1 MKNKNT
7 TDKKEEIASADIAA
21 LAKKTEALDARIDG
35 FCQKTIA
42 ENEQLTQTVKTLAD
56 TIELL
61 CRKNEELCA
70 DVGKLRDQMFT
81 LGMAEVSENGEVKNE
96 SYHNLILDEACALRA
111 DVDGLKTEMINL
123 REQNGKLSVVS
134 ETDKKVEKL
143 LSAVSEVMTAVDDVK
158 AGLELRTLNEEEPNT
173 EGTLKSKDQLTK
185 SIDELKKELSKIA
198 NDFSA

>member
-1 MKNKNT
+1 MKNKNI

-21 LAKKTEALDARIDG
+21 LAKKIEALDARIDG
-35 FCQKTIA
+35 FCQKTIK

-61 CRKNEELCA
+61 CRKNEELCSN
-70 DVGKLRDQMFT
+70 VEKLRDQMFT
-81 LGMAEVSENGEVKNE
+81 LGMAEVSENGEVRNE
-96 SYHNLILDEACALRA
+96 SYHNLILDETCALRA
-111 DVDGLKTEMINL
+111 DVDKLKTEMVNL
-123 REQNGKLSVVS
+123 QEQNGKLSVVS

-143 LSAVSEVMTAVDDVK
+143 LSTVGEVMTAVDDVK

-198 NDFSA
+198 SDFSA

>member
-1 MKNKNT
+1 MKNKNI

-21 LAKKTEALDARIDG
+21 LAKKIEALDARIDG
-35 FCQKTIA
+35 FCQKTIK

-56 TIELL
+56 AIELL
-61 CRKNEELCA
+61 CKKNEMLCSN
-70 DVGKLRDQMFT
+70 VEKLRDQMFT
-81 LGMAEVSENGEVKNE
+81 LGMAEVNENGEVKNE
-96 SYHNLILDEACALRA
+96 SYHNLILDETCALRA
-111 DVDGLKTEMINL
+111 DVDKLKTEMVNL
-123 REQNGKLSVVS
+123 QEQNGKLSVVS

-143 LSAVSEVMTAVDDVK
+143 LFTVGEVMTAVDDVK

-198 NDFSA
+198 SDFSA

>member
-1 MKNKNT
+1 MKNKNI

-21 LAKKTEALDARIDG
+21 LAKKIEALDMRIDG
-35 FCQKTIA
+35 FCQKTIK

-61 CRKNEELCA
+61 CQKDEKLCSNIE
-70 DVGKLRDQMFT
+70 KLRDQMFT
-81 LGMAEVSENGEVKNE
+81 LGMAEVSENGEIKNE
-96 SYHNLILDEACALRA
+96 SYHNLILDETCALRA
-111 DVDGLKTEMINL
+111 DVDRLKTEMLNL
-123 REQNGKLSVVS
+123 QEQNGKLSVVS

-143 LSAVSEVMTAVDDVK
+143 LSVVGEVMTAVDDVK

-173 EGTLKSKDQLTK
+173 EGTLQSKDQLTK

-198 NDFSA
+198 SDFSV

>member
-1 MKNKNT
+1 M
-7 TDKKEEIASADIAA
+7 
-21 LAKKTEALDARIDG
+21 
-35 FCQKTIA
+35 
-42 ENEQLTQTVKTLAD
+42 TQTVKTLAD

-81 LGMAEVSENGEVKNE
+81 LGMAEVNENGEVKNE
-96 SYHNLILDEACALRA
+96 SYHNLILDETCALRA